1 MSALGHQSTSN
12 VVLRAD
18 AVAKTYPGRGRAP
31 SVRALRRVDLTLR
44 AGQSLG
50 IVGESGC
57 GKSTLGRLLVGLEAP
72 TSGTVELAGVTAR
85 ASRRETARQIQLV
98 FQDPFS
104 SLNPRSTVGA
114 ALSEVLR
121 VHGLATGQAARR
133 RVDELLATVSLGPQF
148 ADRLPQEM
156 SGGQAQR
163 VAISRAL
170 AVEPR
175 ILVLDEPTS
184 ALDVS
189 VRAEM
194 VNLLGDLR
202 AALGLA
208 YVFISHDM
216 AVIRHVS
223 DRVGVMYRGQFA
235 EVGPAD
241 AVFDDPRHPYTRLLL
256 DAVPVADPDG
266 HLLDDEPTAGRAGR
280 AATEISGADA
290 QVGCPYIER
299 CPLRIVRC
307 ASIDPPLDE
316 LAPDH
321 LVACHV
327 AADQA
332 AGTPVELSASPS
344 PIR

>member
-1 MSALGHQSTSN
+1 MSDVA
-12 VVLRAD
+12 LRAD
-18 AVAKTYPGRGRAP
+18 ALTKTYPGRGSSP
-31 SVRALRRVDLTLR
+31 PVRAVRRIDLTLHE
-44 AGQSLG
+44 GQSLG

-72 TSGTVELAGVTAR
+72 TSGLVEIAGVDAK
-85 ASRRETARQIQLV
+85 ASRRELARRIQMV

-104 SLNPRSTVGA
+104 SLNPRLTAGA

-121 VHGLATGQAARR
+121 VHDLAAGEKSRR
-133 RVDELLATVSLGPQF
+133 RVAELLAMVSLGPQF
-148 ADRLPQEM
+148 AARLPQEM

-163 VAISRAL
+163 VAIARAL

-189 VRAEM
+189 VRAEI

-202 AALGLA
+202 ATLGLS

-216 AVIRHVS
+216 AVIRHAS
-223 DRVGVMYRGQFA
+223 DRVAVMYRGQLA
-235 EVGPAD
+235 EVGPARE
-241 AVFDDPRHPYTRLLL
+241 VFDDSRHPYTRLLL

-266 HLLDDEPTAGRAGR
+266 HLLDDDP
-280 AATEISGADA
+280 AAERADA
-290 QVGCPYIER
+290 RSPEGAGDWSAEIGCPYSDR
-299 CPLRIVRC
+299 CPLRIGRC
-307 ASIDPPLDE
+307 ASADPPLRA
-316 LAPDH
+316 LTPGH

-327 AADQA
+327 AADRA
-332 AGTPVELSASPS
+332 AAATHLP
-344 PIR
+344 